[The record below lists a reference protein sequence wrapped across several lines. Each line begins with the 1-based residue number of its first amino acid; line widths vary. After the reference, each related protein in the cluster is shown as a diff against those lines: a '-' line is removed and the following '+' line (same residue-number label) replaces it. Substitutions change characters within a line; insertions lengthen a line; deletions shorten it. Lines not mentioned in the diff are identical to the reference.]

1 MGRMQVAGKEV
12 RSRAAAR
19 SIEVNHLGSSSML
32 RTSQIRVELT
42 SSPSPTATTP
52 NRRQGMIAS
61 LTVASQRL
69 PSFHESRSIMSSAF
83 AFTRVGL
90 HSGPGRSTICSK
102 PPGRAQGN
110 CDWLS
115 DLW

>member
-52 NRRQGMIAS
+52 NRRRGMIAS

-69 PSFHESRSIMSSAF
+69 PSFHESRSIIGRRHSRLRESACTLVR
-83 AFTRVGL
+83 AD
-90 HSGPGRSTICSK
+90 PRSVRSRLDEPKGTAI
-102 PPGRAQGN
+102 G
-110 CDWLS
+110 
-115 DLW
+115 